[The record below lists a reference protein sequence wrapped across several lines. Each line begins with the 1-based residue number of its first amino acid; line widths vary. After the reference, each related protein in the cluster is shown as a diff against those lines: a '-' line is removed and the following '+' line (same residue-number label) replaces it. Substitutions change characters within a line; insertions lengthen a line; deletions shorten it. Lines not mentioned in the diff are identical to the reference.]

1 MPLAAANLFGA
12 PLLPGFAYA
21 EDLVTPDEEALLIA
35 AVDAA
40 GLSPFRFQGWLGKRL
55 TTSFGWRYDF
65 DDGAFSM
72 GTPLPE
78 WLLPLREKA
87 ADFAGLPAGDFA
99 HALLIR
105 YDPGAGI
112 GWHRDRPVFEHVV
125 GVSLGNPAV
134 MRFRRRRP
142 GGFDRFAVPISPAL
156 GLSSLGRGTARLGA
170 QPGPDGRAALVD
182 HLPELVRKGPRAQFC
197 VLIVIAAAPP
207 ASTPAAR
214 TSSHGPYPARSGL
227 SASAS
232 KGATIAGSVL
242 VRLRMPRSRPRCAG
256 EGSNCIASADCIAR
270 NTDMPAIA
278 APKPSVATGQ
288 VDAAAMIA
296 SPVAI
301 VIDEA
306 ARNGFRRIIRSERR
320 PAAIVSTRATM
331 VTPAKIAAT
340 PSLAASALLLSG
352 IFSPSTA
359 RK

>member
-1 MPLAAANLFGA
+1 MPLPAADLFGA

-40 GLSPFRFQGWLGKRL
+40 GLNPFRFQGWLGKRL

-65 DDGAFSM
+65 DDGAFTM

-142 GGFDRFAVPISPAL
+142 GGFDRFAAPVSPRSVYHLSGEARHDWEHSLAPMDVPRWSITFRSLSEKGRA
-156 GLSSLGRGTARLGA
+156 LSS
-170 QPGPDGRAALVD
+170 
-182 HLPELVRKGPRAQFC
+182 
-197 VLIVIAAAPP
+197 
-207 ASTPAAR
+207 AS
-214 TSSHGPYPARSGL
+214 
-227 SASAS
+227 
-232 KGATIAGSVL
+232 
-242 VRLRMPRSRPRCAG
+242 
-256 EGSNCIASADCIAR
+256 
-270 NTDMPAIA
+270 
-278 APKPSVATGQ
+278 
-288 VDAAAMIA
+288 
-296 SPVAI
+296 
-301 VIDEA
+301 
-306 ARNGFRRIIRSERR
+306 
-320 PAAIVSTRATM
+320 
-331 VTPAKIAAT
+331 
-340 PSLAASALLLSG
+340 
-352 IFSPSTA
+352 
-359 RK
+359 